1 MLISIEKASLK
12 AETERRGAARSGL
25 IASGTHQA
33 ESIPRAAAPAAA
45 AAEGRAP
52 SAAGSTLLHGSVPST
67 AAHVAARQHT
77 SW

>member
-1 MLISIEKASLK
+1 MPIGIEGASLK

-33 ESIPRAAAPAAA
+33 ESTPQAAAPAAVA
-45 AAEGRAP
+45 AGGRAH
-52 SAAGSTLLHGSVPST
+52 SAPGSTPLHESVPST
-67 AAHVAARQHT
+67 AAHAAARQHS